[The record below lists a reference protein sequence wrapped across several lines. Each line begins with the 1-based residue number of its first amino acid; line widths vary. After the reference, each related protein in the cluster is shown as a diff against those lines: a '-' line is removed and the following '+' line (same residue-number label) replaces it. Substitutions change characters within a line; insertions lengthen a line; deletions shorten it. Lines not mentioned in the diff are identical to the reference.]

1 MLTEK
6 QETTNGKS
14 GSRSIVKGTV
24 SRDKYNCFIRIAQAE
39 KKQLFLWTVL
49 KKESIEQQKKILP
62 SPGKDLN
69 I

>member
-39 KKQLFLWTVL
+39 KKQVFL
-49 KKESIEQQKKILP
+49 
-62 SPGKDLN
+62 
-69 I
+69 